1 MAGAIATTPEI
12 INVEVP
18 QQGWGAMAELAPADA

>member
-18 QQGWGAMAELAPADA
+18 QQGWGAMAELAPTGA